1 MRSGLRFTLS
11 LTLACAIAAAAASAR
26 GPHDATSHRSF
37 ADVERWS
44 AVFDDPARDA
54 WQQPAALVDAL
65 RLRPGMTVAEIG
77 AGTGYL
83 LRYLAAAVGSVGS
96 VLLVE
101 IEPNLVA
108 HMRDRAEREGA
119 GQVVPILGS
128 RDNPRIP
135 AATAEVVLFLDSYHH
150 IDDRIEYMRKLQRA
164 LTPDGRVVIVDWRKE
179 ELPVGPPV
187 DHKLD
192 RRHVTDEMQRAG
204 YALRA
209 VPLELPYHYVLE
221 FERSRRAR

>member
-1 MRSGLRFTLS
+1 MRPGLRFTLS
-11 LTLACAIAAAAASAR
+11 LALASVVAAATASAR

-44 AVFDDPARDA
+44 AIFDDPARDA
-54 WQQPAALVDAL
+54 WQKPSALVDAL
-65 RLRPGMTVAEIG
+65 RLRPGMKVAEIG

-83 LRYLAAAVGSVGS
+83 MRYLAAAVGSYGS
-96 VLLVE
+96 VFLVE

-119 GQVVPILGS
+119 GHVVPILGS
-128 RDNPRIP
+128 RDNPRLP
-135 AATAEVVLFLDSYHH
+135 AGVADVILFLDSYHH
-150 IDDRIEYMRKLQRA
+150 VDDRVEYMRRLQRA
-164 LTPDGRVVIVDWRKE
+164 LKSDGRIVIVDWRKE
-179 ELPVGPPV
+179 ELPIGPPL

-192 RRHVTDEMQRAG
+192 RRHVTDEMQKAG

-209 VPLELPYHYVLE
+209 TPLELPYHYVLE
-221 FERSRRAR
+221 FERSP